1 MTTVISDWIALR
13 DEAAAKG
20 LLRKQGRAVVRE
32 WIPPGLPADGLI
44 YVAQA
49 VTGIVPDDVFC
60 AATFCPLNVSGG
72 AYFPAPV
79 GLRSGL
85 TLSHDEWMA
94 MHRPWLE
101 RASAV
106 WVIPGP
112 GDAWLWS
119 RGCFQEAQFALE
131 HDRLLFLPEIANA

>member
-1 MTTVISDWIALR
+1 MYDISEWIALR
-13 DEAAAKG
+13 DEAGAKG
-20 LLRKQGRAVVRE
+20 LLWEQDRAGLRA
-32 WIPPGLPADGLI
+32 WIVGLPADCLM

-49 VTGIVPDDVFC
+49 VTQIPKSDVYQ
-60 AATFCPLNVSGG
+60 AANACPLRDTDGT
-72 AYFPAPV
+72 YFPAPV

-106 WVIPGP
+106 WIIPGP

-119 RGCFQEAQFALE
+119 RGCFQEAQFAVAN
-131 HDRLLFLPEIANA
+131 DRLLFLPEIANA